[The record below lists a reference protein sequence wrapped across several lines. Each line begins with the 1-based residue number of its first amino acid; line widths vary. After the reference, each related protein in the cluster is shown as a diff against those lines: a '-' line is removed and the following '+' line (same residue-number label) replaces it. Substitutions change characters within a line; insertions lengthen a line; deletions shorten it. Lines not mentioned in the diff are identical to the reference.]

1 MTVSG
6 LKRLAAAATLCMPAA
21 ALAHHFMGNVLPQTF
36 AEGLLSGFGHP
47 LIGADHAAFIIGA
60 GLLLARMPRGLGLYA
75 LAALIAG
82 SLAGA
87 ALHLGGW
94 ALPLAE
100 AGIALSVIVTGVL
113 VFRHRHTPMPAL
125 IALLSLAGLLQG
137 HAYAETIFG
146 AEQTPLL
153 AYLLGFSMVQFAVA
167 GSACLLYRAALSRRA
182 AWLPVLTRAL
192 GLVIGAG
199 GAVFLSLAL
208 GA

>member
-1 MTVSG
+1 MTASG
-6 LKRLAAAATLCMPAA
+6 LKRLAAAATLYMPAA

-60 GLLLARMPRGLGLYA
+60 GLLLARLPRGLYA

-100 AGIALSVIVTGVL
+100 AGIALSVLVTGVL

-125 IALLSLAGLLQG
+125 LALFCLAGLLHG

-153 AYLLGFSMVQFAVA
+153 AYLLGFSMVQFALA

-199 GAVFLSLAL
+199 GAVFLSLAM